1 VLSKDRKEGVIMMRL
16 EEERIQVVEYG
27 KKLITAGLTAGT
39 GGNLSVLSKETG
51 LLAISPSGF
60 DYFKTM
66 PEDVVVSDLMGHI
79 VEGKRKPSVELPLH
93 IALYD
98 RRADVSAVVHTHSVY
113 ATTVACLQW
122 ELPAFHYLI
131 GYSGKK
137 VPLAPYATFGSEELA
152 KNVADTIEDYNAVL
166 MANHGVVCVGK
177 GIAAAFNLAEVIELM
192 ARIYCQAKSIGE
204 PVILSDQEMVHVL
217 REVKSYGQNK

>member
-1 VLSKDRKEGVIMMRL
+1 MRL

-39 GGNLSVLSKETG
+39 GGNLSVISRETA

-66 PEDVVVSDLMGHI
+66 PEDVVVCDFLGHI
-79 VEGKRKPSVELPLH
+79 VEGNRKPSVELPLH
-93 IALYD
+93 ISLY
-98 RRADVSAVVHTHSVY
+98 RQRADVSAVVHTHSVY
-113 ATTVACLQW
+113 ATTVACLRW

-137 VPLAPYATFGSEELA
+137 VPLAPYAAFGSEELA
-152 KNVADTIEDYNAVL
+152 NQVAGTIGNCNAVL
-166 MANHGVVCVGK
+166 MANHGLVCVGR

-192 ARIYCQAKSIGE
+192 ARVYCQAKSIGE
-204 PVILSDQEMVHVL
+204 PVILSDQEMDRVL
-217 REVKSYGQNK
+217 LEIQAYGQNR